1 MLFRSSRIT
10 AINMNTGEHEWM
22 VPTGNTPARVQRV
35 IEENNLD
42 VGNTGTG
49 ALVPMT
55 VTPNML
61 VYSDTET
68 DGTPML
74 YAVNKSTGATEAAIE
89 VPGRSRYGMST
100 WMHDG
105 HQYIMLQTGSK
116 LTAMALPAA
125 APGSSGH

>member
-1 MLFRSSRIT
+1 
-10 AINMNTGEHEWM
+10 M

-68 DGTPML
+68 DEPPML
-74 YAVNKSTGATEAAIE
+74 YAVNKSTGATKAIE

-100 WMHDG
+100 WMRWTSVHHAPDRLKTDRNG
-105 HQYIMLQTGSK
+105 
-116 LTAMALPAA
+116 AAAA

>member
-1 MLFRSSRIT
+1 
-10 AINMNTGEHEWM
+10 MNTGEHEWM

-61 VYSDTET
+61 IYSDTET

-74 YAVNKSTGATEAAIE
+74 YAVNKSTGETEAAIE

-100 WMHDG
+100 GCTMD
-105 HQYIMLQTGSK
+105 ISTSCSRPAQTDRYG
-116 LTAMALPAA
+116 AAAAAPAA
-125 APGSSGH
+125 ATSHR